1 MKKLLLPFIVCVTL
15 FSCKKQSDVVD
26 VQTSSTIEYKIN
38 GNQIKLTNTPE
49 STSPISL
56 VSGVHYN
63 APGAVVGYSFA
74 AVYSVSS
81 SINEKSKSVNIVIG
95 IDSMITGKT
104 YSLPSANMNASFM
117 DSNFIYLADK
127 DSDSTSFSITITG
140 HKNGLISGVFSGKF
154 EKSDFNGQYGITY
167 ITEGKFTDVKMVY

>member
-1 MKKLLLPFIVCVTL
+1 
-15 FSCKKQSDVVD
+15 
-26 VQTSSTIEYKIN
+26 
-38 GNQIKLTNTPE
+38 
-49 STSPISL
+49 
-56 VSGVHYN
+56 
-63 APGAVVGYSFA
+63 
-74 AVYSVSS
+74 
-81 SINEKSKSVNIVIG
+81 
-95 IDSMITGKT
+95 MITGKT